1 MFDILKNLFPKA
13 QPKESKKR
21 VSMGDPIRKYV
32 KNKYIIPARTKKA
45 GRVVVVASD
54 VDNGM
59 GLGNKYAMVCSA
71 LDSNKFLEFARVE
84 LIRREGPAQGGAA
97 KWTFKI
103 KP

>member
-45 GRVVVVASD
+45 GRVVLVASD

-97 KWTFKI
+97 KWTLKI